1 MGSSAAALAALLK
14 AHPTGREGFVFRG
27 ADGGPVART
36 WFYDNVWRKAVQRA
50 GLPKGTGMHALRHTY
65 ASLLI
70 AAGES
75 VKVVSERLGHT
86 NAAMTLN
93 VYSHLFPDSENK
105 TRKALDNAFAAPSA
119 PLCPLWPLTRKGAGQ
134 DLVTAAVRR

>member
-1 MGSSAAALAALLK
+1 M
-14 AHPTGREGFVFRG
+14 
-27 ADGGPVART
+27 
-36 WFYDNVWRKAVQRA
+36 Y
-50 GLPKGTGMHALRHTY
+50 ALRHAY

-93 VYSHLFPDSENK
+93 VYSHLFPESEER
-105 TRKALDNAFAAPSA
+105 TRAAVDRAFGALSEECALDVPSQSQ
-119 PLCPLWPLTRKGAGQ
+119 G
-134 DLVTAAVRR
+134 

>member
-1 MGSSAAALAALLK
+1 VGSTARARPTAAITDMLRGSPKRRPPVTGLIVQ
-14 AHPTGREGFVFRG
+14 TGR
-27 ADGGPVART
+27 RT
-36 WFYDNVWRKAVQRA
+36 VVGMLRVPSEDEDVKVK
-50 GLPKGTGMHALRHTY
+50 LPKGTGPHALRHDH

-93 VYSHLFPDSENK
+93 VYSHLFPESEER
-105 TRKALDNAFAAPSA
+105 TR
-119 PLCPLWPLTRKGAGQ
+119 
-134 DLVTAAVRR
+134 AAVDRAFGALAEECAPDVPSQSDG

>member
-1 MGSSAAALAALLK
+1 
-14 AHPTGREGFVFRG
+14 
-27 ADGGPVART
+27 
-36 WFYDNVWRKAVQRA
+36 
-50 GLPKGTGMHALRHTY
+50 MHDLRHTY

-93 VYSHLFPDSENK
+93 VYSHLFPDSEDK
-105 TRKALDNAFAAPSA
+105 TRKALDDAFAVPSA
-119 PLCPLWPLTRKGAGQ
+119 P
-134 DLVTAAVRR
+134 AVPSIGP

>member
-1 MGSSAAALAALLK
+1 M
-14 AHPTGREGFVFRG
+14 R
-27 ADGGPVART
+27 
-36 WFYDNVWRKAVQRA
+36 
-50 GLPKGTGMHALRHTY
+50 HAY

-93 VYSHLFPDSENK
+93 VYSHLFPESEER
-105 TRKALDNAFAAPSA
+105 TR
-119 PLCPLWPLTRKGAGQ
+119 
-134 DLVTAAVRR
+134 AAVDRAFGALTGECAPDVPSQPED

>member
-1 MGSSAAALAALLK
+1 
-14 AHPTGREGFVFRG
+14 
-27 ADGGPVART
+27 
-36 WFYDNVWRKAVQRA
+36 
-50 GLPKGTGMHALRHTY
+50 MHALRHAY

-93 VYSHLFPDSENK
+93 VYSHLFPDSEEK
-105 TRKALDNAFAAPSA
+105 TRKAIDDAFAKPSA
-119 PLCPLWPLTRKGAGQ
+119 LPVPSKSA
-134 DLVTAAVRR
+134 